1 MLIYLGL
8 SMFLTFSGLIVYS
21 LKRKHLLVMLLSL
34 EFIVISIYLSMYI
47 YFSQIGF
54 EYFFLMFFLTMSV
67 CEGALGLSIL
77 VLMVR
82 THGNDYILTFS
93 SLW

>member
-8 SMFLTFSGLIVYS
+8 SMLMVFSGMIVYS

-34 EFIVISIYLSMYI
+34 EFIVISIYFSMYI
-47 YFSQIGF
+47 YFSQVGF

-67 CEGALGLSIL
+67 CEGALGLAIL